1 MELVIRVKILNE
13 AIYVQIVFITLR
25 IVGFGFFVY
34 MNINLGGISNIKAIL
49 EEEDEWY
56 YLTQSLDWVG
66 FFV

>member
-49 EEEDEWY
+49 QEEDEWY
-56 YLTQSLDWVG
+56 YLIQSLDWVG